1 MNVAKYKLPS
11 GEIITFHY
19 EDPYD
24 SIHCKGEDITFQL
37 KTGLVVMAQRLPSTL
52 TFEARIKEKAENW
65 TFDVKLKADNEVE
78 ARMKLAKMFPRKQY
92 FIVEVNPSN

>member
-11 GEIITFHY
+11 GKVITFHY

-24 SIHCKGEDITFQL
+24 SINCKGEDIPYQL
-37 KTGLVVMAQRLPSTL
+37 DTGLVVLAQRLPSTL

-65 TFDVKLKADNEVE
+65 TFDIKLTADSETEV
-78 ARMKLAKMFPRKQY
+78 RMKLAKMFPRKQY
-92 FIVEVNPSN
+92 FVIAVNPSN